1 MMAAADAANAAMLAG
16 TVGSG
21 LLGGLYSIFSFCV
34 MQALNTQPP
43 ATAIHV
49 MNSINEAIINP
60 PFFLIFMGTPLAC
73 CYVLFRCVKEGIRSP
88 DHTLAASG
96 ALLLLVG
103 EFLLTAFV
111 HVPKND
117 ALARYVVTGSGND
130 ATVWAKYFTSWTR
143 WNHVRMLASIAT
155 SALLASALSLRGARL
170 SAGGGAGTAP
180 LMH

>member
-1 MMAAADAANAAMLAG
+1 MAAADAANAAMLAG
-16 TVGSG
+16 TVGAG
-21 LLGGLYSIFSFCV
+21 LLGGLYFIFSFCV
-34 MQALNTQPP
+34 MQALNMQPP

-49 MNSINEAIINP
+49 MNSINTAIINP

-88 DHTLAASG
+88 DHTLAALG

-117 ALARYVVTGSGND
+117 ALALYMTGSGND